1 LFRVI
6 FAVRFSLSAV
16 CRYTSLLLLPVAL
29 HSPSILVLSPFL
41 PTRTSILPHS
51 LAHTTHL
58 ASSFPQ
64 ETSNCHRNNNTPCPI
79 TTDFAHGLHWSS
91 VPDLVSQGEFRR
103 LAASQLLLLWLLLR
117 RWSPCAAWD
126 KQAHTHSYSTSQA
139 PLGVR
144 SRVKSLTFPRPSGIF
159 FFWLSST
166 TSSSLVSFASACN
179 FLPPILSTYC
189 FARFHIS
196 KFSK

>member
-29 HSPSILVLSPFL
+29 HSPSILVLLPFL

-79 TTDFAHGLHWSS
+79 TACIGLVYQISYPKVSS
-91 VPDLVSQGEFRR
+91 
-103 LAASQLLLLWLLLR
+103 AALLLHNCCCCGCCSVGGVLVLLGTNK
-117 RWSPCAAWD
+117 PTP
-126 KQAHTHSYSTSQA
+126 THI
-139 PLGVR
+139 LLH
-144 SRVKSLTFPRPSGIF
+144 KRPWVF
-159 FFWLSST
+159 VPASS
-166 TSSSLVSFASACN
+166 
-179 FLPPILSTYC
+179 
-189 FARFHIS
+189 H
-196 KFSK
+196 